1 MTTRLDRMHML
12 HTRSVL
18 AHTRTHLHACLRILV
33 NLGVG
38 PRHAQHDASC
48 RTPCHLHASA
58 LLHASF
64 MCMSFP
70 TQGAYQ
76 AVVEG
81 RMVERES
88 LPQNTALALENF
100 LGANV
105 LAVSAK
111 YTTHAFKYP
120 RTNGTC
126 LCTANRG
133 LL

>member
-1 MTTRLDRMHML
+1 MHDMMHHMMHHIMHDMVHHMMHDMMHMM
-12 HTRSVL
+12 HPHHIMHPVVL
-18 AHTRTHLHACLRILV
+18 AATCTRALFCTQVSCAC
-33 NLGVG
+33 
-38 PRHAQHDASC
+38 P
-48 RTPCHLHASA
+48 
-58 LLHASF
+58 
-64 MCMSFP
+64 FP

-76 AVVEG
+76 AVAEG
-81 RMVERES
+81 RLVERES

-111 YTTHAFKYP
+111 YTTHAFKHP

-126 LCTANRG
+126 SCTASRG